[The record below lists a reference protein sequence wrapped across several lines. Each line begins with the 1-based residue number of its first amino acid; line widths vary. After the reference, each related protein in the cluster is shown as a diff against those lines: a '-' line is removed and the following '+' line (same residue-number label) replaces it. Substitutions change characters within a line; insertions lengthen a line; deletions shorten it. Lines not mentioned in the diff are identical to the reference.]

1 MADPIDQCYLY
12 FGLRGR
18 SMGPNYKQ
26 LKDKEHTFSLTTRY
40 LIGAARSS
48 LKISLMLN
56 VMLFFMRPGSGSCHS
71 WKKEIRTGPKA
82 TREKVGWYWYIY
94 ILCIV
99 TYQTSNRWES
109 ANIAQT
115 CADRTPYPSNSITCS
130 SCTAMVF
137 KKWCAYI
144 GGSSGTWGG
153 LPPLRFRTLVRLSS
167 LELAG
172 VVGVWIGSNE
182 VGILSVRFTRVVG
195 IGQGK
200 IVDCRGCLAVRML
213 ASVGYGVGK

>member
-1 MADPIDQCYLY
+1 
-12 FGLRGR
+12 
-18 SMGPNYKQ
+18 MGPNYKQ

-56 VMLFFMRPGSGSCHS
+56 MMLFFMRPGSGSCHR

-115 CADRTPYPSNSITCS
+115 CAGRTPYPSNSITCS

-144 GGSSGTWGG
+144 GGSSDTGSQAEGG
-153 LPPLRFRTLVRLSS
+153 ATRGSENSGAGLIAFVWAGEHGSCVDRLDWSGAFN
-167 LELAG
+167 LT
-172 VVGVWIGSNE
+172 V
-182 VGILSVRFTRVVG
+182 
-195 IGQGK
+195 
-200 IVDCRGCLAVRML
+200 CRGICRYWSRQDRRLWGEFGPF
-213 ASVGYGVGK
+213 SFGWVGNGVGK

>member
-1 MADPIDQCYLY
+1 
-12 FGLRGR
+12 
-18 SMGPNYKQ
+18 MGPNYKQ

-56 VMLFFMRPGSGSCHS
+56 MMLFFMRPGSGSCHR

-115 CADRTPYPSNSITCS
+115 CAGRTPYPSNSITCS

-144 GGSSGTWGG
+144 GGSSGTWSKALGG
-153 LPPLRFRTLVRLSS
+153 ATPRSIS
-167 LELAG
+167 DAG
-172 VVGVWIGSNE
+172 VIEFSWAGGHGSHGE
-182 VGILSVRFTRVVG
+182 DRLDRSGAFKRAQFWGIKSRYWSK
-195 IGQGK
+195 Q
-200 IVDCRGCLAVRML
+200 DRGL
-213 ASVGYGVGK
+213 

>member
-1 MADPIDQCYLY
+1 
-12 FGLRGR
+12 
-18 SMGPNYKQ
+18 MGPNYKQ
-26 LKDKEHTFSLTTRY
+26 LKDKAYTFSLTTRY

-56 VMLFFMRPGSGSCHS
+56 MMLFFMRPGSGSCHR

-115 CADRTPYPSNSITCS
+115 CAGRTPYPSNSITCS

-137 KKWCAYI
+137 KKWCAI
-144 GGSSGTWGG
+144 SRADSGSAPEGDGGATGSCFRALVWMHSFKRAGVRRKGHAVLLRQVGSSYSKKMAAFIFLVQPQNMVAGSQEAKCRLKYVIHTPGG
-153 LPPLRFRTLVRLSS
+153 PVQP
-167 LELAG
+167 
-172 VVGVWIGSNE
+172 
-182 VGILSVRFTRVVG
+182 
-195 IGQGK
+195 
-200 IVDCRGCLAVRML
+200 
-213 ASVGYGVGK
+213 